1 MIVGAQL
8 YTLRDFC
15 KTLEDLS
22 ETLKRVADM
31 GYTAVQLS
39 GVCAYDGDWMNE
51 ELKKYGLAAPLTH
64 TAPNLIKEDPAAVL
78 KNHLAF
84 GCHRI
89 GIGSCPG
96 GISDATYD
104 GFVENFRPVADYF
117 AENGAKFYYHNHYQE
132 FVRSADGKRFIEK
145 LCEDFPVDKLGFI
158 LDTYWVQFA
167 GGDPAEWL
175 TTLKGRVDSIHFKDM
190 TYVNKA
196 HCMVPIGE
204 GNLNWKRIIA
214 TAEDLGTE
222 YAFVEQD
229 NCNGEDPFDCMKRSY
244 QFLKAQGLQ

>member
-1 MIVGAQL
+1 MIIGAQL

-15 KTLEDLS
+15 KTTEDFS
-22 ETLKRVADM
+22 ETLKKVANI
-31 GYTAVQLS
+31 GYKTVQVS
-39 GVCAYDGDWMNE
+39 GVCPYDGAWLKE
-51 ELKKYGLAAPLTH
+51 ELDKNGLTAPITH
-64 TAPNLIKEDPAAVL
+64 TAPAQIKEDPAAVL
-78 KNHLAF
+78 KNHRAF
-84 GCHRI
+84 GSHRI

-96 GISDATYD
+96 GISDSTYA
-104 GFVENFRPVADYF
+104 GFVADFRPIADYF

-145 LCEDFPVDKLGFI
+145 LCEDFPADKLGFI

-175 TTLKGRVDSIHFKDM
+175 SCLRGRVDCIHFKDM
-190 TYVNKA
+190 TYLNKT

-204 GNLNWKRIIA
+204 GNLNWTRIIR
-214 TAEDLGTE
+214 TAEEMGTE

-244 QFLKAQGLQ
+244 EFLKAQGLD